1 MKSKTIHP
9 NNKYNIFGFHS
20 ILFSLLLRTGSFLF
34 YIYRE
39 KYLFIMLKSISYFN
53 INDHIVLS
61 IPISKDSQMWII
73 TNKYQSIRTI
83 PLGHYQ
89 IPLLIYSKQPVPNH
103 YLSFPISIL
112 FKPSFGY
119 YWWIGIIIICEYLI

>member
-1 MKSKTIHP
+1 MQFIW
-9 NNKYNIFGFHS
+9 
-20 ILFSLLLRTGSFLF
+20 ILFDSSFIALLDQVYSFLS
-34 YIYRE
+34 IYTLINS
-39 KYLFIMLKSISYFN
+39 YSFTQHQYPITKSMIVSM
-53 INDHIVLS
+53 IVLS
-61 IPISKDSQMWII
+61 TYLAMCSQIGII
-73 TNKYQSIRTI
+73 IEYESIRTI